1 MMERQAYPTRLT
13 AGGRAEPPYDVAGWT
28 LPLQMGLR
36 VIEAPTAFQVET
48 ERLERVATESGT
60 LQESAG
66 AEIYTIANAS
76 NDDFTVVNAL
86 LAEGIEPT
94 YTKHSDAKLRPSP
107 LQVPKTAE
115 AKAVLQKTLP
125 AVSSRVGSAERSA
138 DLPTGD
144 RTLKR
149 RRIAL
154 YQPWMP
160 SMDEGWTRYVL
171 EKFKFPFTTVHNAEI
186 RAGGLQDRFDVLL
199 IPSIQ
204 TRVLENGYG
213 ANETEPAFVGGL
225 GAEGVASIRGF
236 VRAGGTLVCLDNSC
250 DFAIS
255 ALGLPVK
262 DVLKGLATS
271 EFYGP
276 GSILRAEVSVSGD
289 PLVFGV
295 PDEIPVYFDQSA
307 AFEATP
313 QATDV
318 RVILRYAKENPLE
331 SGWLL
336 GPAKLE
342 GKAALVR
349 VKLGDGSVVLFGFP
363 PQHRAQTHGTFR
375 LLFNA
380 LLYPRD

>member
-1 MMERQAYPTRLT
+1 
-13 AGGRAEPPYDVAGWT
+13 
-28 LPLQMGLR
+28 
-36 VIEAPTAFQVET
+36 
-48 ERLERVATESGT
+48 
-60 LQESAG
+60 
-66 AEIYTIANAS
+66 
-76 NDDFTVVNAL
+76 
-86 LAEGIEPT
+86 
-94 YTKHSDAKLRPSP
+94 
-107 LQVPKTAE
+107 
-115 AKAVLQKTLP
+115 
-125 AVSSRVGSAERSA
+125 
-138 DLPTGD
+138 
-144 RTLKR
+144 
-149 RRIAL
+149 
-154 YQPWMP
+154 
-160 SMDEGWTRYVL
+160 
-171 EKFKFPFTTVHNAEI
+171 
-186 RAGGLQDRFDVLL
+186 
-199 IPSIQ
+199 
-204 TRVLENGYG
+204 VLENGYG

-225 GAEGVASIRGF
+225 GAEGVASIRSF

-262 DVLKGLATS
+262 DVLKGLSTS

-276 GSILRAEVSVSGD
+276 GSILRAEVSIAGD

-295 PDEIPVYFDQSA
+295 PDEIPLYFDQST

-349 VKLGDGSVVLFGFP
+349 VKLGEGSVVLFGFP